1 MARHSVATHRMAWH
15 GILGR
20 RRAGLR
26 HLTRLRPTTRG
37 TLDNANWRKFI
48 DTGYNR
54 FLDFGGYNRKTH
66 CAHSGYNRWL

>member
-1 MARHSVATHRMAWH
+1 MLLLPASWR
-15 GILGR
+15 LP
-20 RRAGLR
+20 GLSW
-26 HLTRLRPTTRG
+26 TFIKKRLQWSA
-37 TLDNANWRKFI
+37 NANWRKFI